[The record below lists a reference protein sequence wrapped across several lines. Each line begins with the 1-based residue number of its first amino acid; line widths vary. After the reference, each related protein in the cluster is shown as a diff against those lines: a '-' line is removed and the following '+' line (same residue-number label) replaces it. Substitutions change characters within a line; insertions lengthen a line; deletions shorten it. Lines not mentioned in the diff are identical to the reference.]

1 MLQTLWSITCISK
14 PTIILVFLIK
24 DIFQISK
31 TFSIGIIQTCSSLL
45 HFLTENKLNLWS
57 KFSENLNPRANV
69 SLFLLRMESK
79 RNMQGQNIE
88 RHLEKA
94 TTELHVSPFLHR
106 DSLHYHPV
114 KGNLNKVTTELH
126 VSHFHTWRFTSLPLW
141 YQTFVNH
148 INRLSC
154 LTFQLSL

>member
-1 MLQTLWSITCISK
+1 MHIK

-24 DIFQISK
+24 DIFQISI

-57 KFSENLNPRANV
+57 KFSKNLNPRANV

-79 RNMQGQNIE
+79 RNMQGQNIK

-106 DSLHYHPV
+106 DSAPLPPCKREFEQSNYR
-114 KGNLNKVTTELH
+114 TTCFPFPYVEI
-126 VSHFHTWRFTSLPLW
+126 HFIATMIPDF
-141 YQTFVNH
+141 
-148 INRLSC
+148 C
-154 LTFQLSL
+154 